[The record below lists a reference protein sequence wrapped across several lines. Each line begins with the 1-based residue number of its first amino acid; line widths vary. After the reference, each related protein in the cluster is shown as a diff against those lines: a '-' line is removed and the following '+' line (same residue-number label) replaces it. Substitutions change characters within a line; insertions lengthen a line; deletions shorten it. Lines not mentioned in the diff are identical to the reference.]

1 MPTFAYV
8 AGASKIDAQ
17 NRIVRACEKH
27 WSAWSGDCSGF
38 VKAVAKELGLPLPS
52 IQANGLV
59 DHIQQLPWRKLAS
72 GVEAAQQAK
81 LGKLVLAGHKS
92 SPNGHV
98 VIVVPGGLAKGKY
111 PVAYWGSLGGQGR
124 KYTTLNYSFPT
135 TQRDQLVYACRNAS

>member
-38 VKAVAKELGLPLPS
+38 VKAVAKELGLSLPS

-59 DHIQQLPWRKLAS
+59 DHIQQAPWQRLAS
-72 GVEAAQQAK
+72 GAEP
-81 LGKLVLAGHKS
+81 HNRRS
-92 SPNGHV
+92 
-98 VIVVPGGLAKGKY
+98 
-111 PVAYWGSLGGQGR
+111 
-124 KYTTLNYSFPT
+124 
-135 TQRDQLVYACRNAS
+135 